1 MSWRN
6 TIRSSRPT
14 AWALLAALL
23 LAAGCARQEAKQGAA
38 PPDAGTLGSKAPD
51 FELSDLSGKTVRRS
65 DFQGKVVILD
75 FWATWCGPCRQEVPD
90 FVRLQAKYRQQGLV
104 VVGLSL
110 DADGAK
116 AVRPFA
122 EEFNVNYPML
132 LANADAA
139 PRVRRL
145 TIVHSLAF
153 IVGFSLVFIAL
164 GATATV
170 AGQFL
175 REHQDLLRRV
185 GGVLII
191 LFGIFLTGW
200 IPIPALSRERKKQLT
215 TKPLGILG
223 SVLVG
228 ITFAAGWTPC
238 IGPILASILIYAST
252 AKTVGTGVVFLSVYS
267 LGLGLPFFLASL
279 ALNSFLAASQRIRSR
294 LRTIEVA
301 SGVVLIL
308 FGVLLVT
315 DLFPRFVSFLSRF
328 LPVVG

>member
-1 MSWRN
+1 MFESQVN
-6 TIRSSRPT
+6 QVS
-14 AWALLAALL
+14 LVAAFF
-23 LAAGCARQEAKQGAA
+23 AGVVSFISPCVLPLVPSYVTFITGVSF
-38 PPDAGTLGSKAPD
+38 D
-51 FELSDLSGKTVRRS
+51 ELTSAS
-65 DFQGKVVILD
+65 
-75 FWATWCGPCRQEVPD
+75 
-90 FVRLQAKYRQQGLV
+90 
-104 VVGLSL
+104 
-110 DADGAK
+110 
-116 AVRPFA
+116 
-122 EEFNVNYPML
+122 
-132 LANADAA
+132 AA

-145 TIVHSLAF
+145 TIIHSLAF
-153 IVGFSLVFIAL
+153 ILGFSLVFVAL

-175 REHQDLLRRV
+175 REHQDSMRRI

-191 LFGIFLTGW
+191 LFGVYLTGLV
-200 IPIPALSRERKKQLT
+200 PIPALSRERKKQLT

-252 AKTVGTGVVFLSVYS
+252 AKTVGTGVVLLSVYS
-267 LGLGLPFFLASL
+267 LGLGVPFFLSSL
-279 ALNSFLAASQRIRSR
+279 ALNSFLAASRKIRGQ

-308 FGVLLVT
+308 FGVMLVT

-328 LPVVG
+328 LPAVG

>member
-1 MSWRN
+1 MFESQVN
-6 TIRSSRPT
+6 EVSI
-14 AWALLAALL
+14 LAAF
-23 LAAGCARQEAKQGAA
+23 LA
-38 PPDAGTLGSKAPD
+38 
-51 FELSDLSGKTVRRS
+51 
-65 DFQGKVVILD
+65 
-75 FWATWCGPCRQEVPD
+75 
-90 FVRLQAKYRQQGLV
+90 GLV
-104 VVGLSL
+104 SFVSPCVLPLVPSYVTFITGISFDELTS
-110 DADGAK
+110 GN
-116 AVRPFA
+116 PG
-122 EEFNVNYPML
+122 
-132 LANADAA
+132 

-145 TIVHSLAF
+145 TIIHSLAF

-170 AGQFL
+170 AGRFL

-191 LFGIFLTGW
+191 LFGVFLTGL
-200 IPIPALSRERKKQLT
+200 IPIAALSRERKKKLT
-215 TKPLGILG
+215 TKPLGVLG

-238 IGPILASILIYAST
+238 IGPILASILIFAST
-252 AKTVGTGVVFLSVYS
+252 AKTVGTGVVLLSVYS
-267 LGLGLPFFLASL
+267 LGLAVPFFLASL
-279 ALNSFLAASQRIRSR
+279 ALNSFLAASRKIRAQ

-301 SGVVLIL
+301 SGIVLIL

>member
-1 MSWRN
+1 VFETQVNEVS
-6 TIRSSRPT
+6 
-14 AWALLAALL
+14 LLAAFV
-23 LAAGCARQEAKQGAA
+23 AGIVSFISPCVLPLVPSYVTFITGVSF
-38 PPDAGTLGSKAPD
+38 D
-51 FELSDLSGKTVRRS
+51 ELT
-65 DFQGKVVILD
+65 
-75 FWATWCGPCRQEVPD
+75 A
-90 FVRLQAKYRQQGLV
+90 
-104 VVGLSL
+104 
-110 DADGAK
+110 
-116 AVRPFA
+116 
-122 EEFNVNYPML
+122 
-132 LANADAA
+132 ANAG

-145 TIVHSLAF
+145 TIIHSLAF
-153 IVGFSLVFIAL
+153 ILGFSLVFIAL

-175 REHQDLLRRV
+175 REHQDLLRRI
-185 GGVLII
+185 GGVMII
-191 LFGIFLTGW
+191 LFGVFLTGL

-252 AKTVGTGVVFLSVYS
+252 AKTVGTGVILLSVYS
-267 LGLGLPFFLASL
+267 LGLGVPFFLSSL
-279 ALNSFLAASQRIRSR
+279 ALNSFLAASKKVRGH

-301 SGVVLIL
+301 SGVVMIL

-328 LPVVG
+328 LPAVG

>member
-1 MSWRN
+1 MFESQVN
-6 TIRSSRPT
+6 EVS
-14 AWALLAALL
+14 LVAAFF
-23 LAAGCARQEAKQGAA
+23 AGVVSFISPCVLPLVPSYVTFITGVSF
-38 PPDAGTLGSKAPD
+38 D
-51 FELSDLSGKTVRRS
+51 ELTSAS
-65 DFQGKVVILD
+65 
-75 FWATWCGPCRQEVPD
+75 
-90 FVRLQAKYRQQGLV
+90 
-104 VVGLSL
+104 
-110 DADGAK
+110 
-116 AVRPFA
+116 
-122 EEFNVNYPML
+122 
-132 LANADAA
+132 AA

-145 TIVHSLAF
+145 TIIHSLAF
-153 IVGFSLVFIAL
+153 ILGFSIVFVAL

-175 REHQDLLRRV
+175 REHQDSLRRI

-191 LFGIFLTGW
+191 LFGIFLTGLV
-200 IPIPALSRERKKQLT
+200 PIPALSRERKKQLT

-252 AKTVGTGVVFLSVYS
+252 AKTVGTGVVLLSVYS
-267 LGLGLPFFLASL
+267 LGLGVPFFLSSL
-279 ALNSFLAASQRIRSR
+279 ALNSFLAASKKIRGQ

-308 FGVLLVT
+308 FGVMLVT

-328 LPVVG
+328 LPAVG

>member
-1 MSWRN
+1 MFESQVN
-6 TIRSSRPT
+6 QVS
-14 AWALLAALL
+14 LLAAFI
-23 LAAGCARQEAKQGAA
+23 A
-38 PPDAGTLGSKAPD
+38 
-51 FELSDLSGKTVRRS
+51 
-65 DFQGKVVILD
+65 
-75 FWATWCGPCRQEVPD
+75 
-90 FVRLQAKYRQQGLV
+90 GLV
-104 VVGLSL
+104 SFISPCVLPLVPSYVTFITGVSFDELTS
-110 DADGAK
+110 
-116 AVRPFA
+116 
-122 EEFNVNYPML
+122 
-132 LANADAA
+132 ANAA

-153 IVGFSLVFIAL
+153 IFGFSLVFISL

-175 REHQDLLRRV
+175 REHQDALRRV
-185 GGVLII
+185 GGAMII
-191 LFGIFLTGW
+191 LFGIYLTGI

-228 ITFAAGWTPC
+228 VTFAAGWTPC

-252 AKTVGTGVVFLSVYS
+252 AKTVGTGVVLLSVYS
-267 LGLGLPFFLASL
+267 LGLGIPFFLASL
-279 ALNSFLAASQRIRSR
+279 ALNSFLAASRRIRGH

-308 FGVLLVT
+308 FGILLVSN
-315 DLFPRFVSFLSRF
+315 LFPLFVSFLSRF